1 MSGFTYF
8 IKCVTLIFI
17 QIYMAIKNNSVFNV
31 RFNNTFDISNET
43 YTYYYTFIFMN
54 SRQNKIKI
62 N

>member
-43 YTYYYTFIFMN
+43 CTYYYTFIFMN